1 MQTLRAVFLGGH
13 YIYVFL
19 FLLVIGKHWKL
30 HMVNQYFYRK
40 MAEKSVLNVVNWHS
54 SSGKTVLGLFVILG
68 DAILQVD

>member
-1 MQTLRAVFLGGH
+1 
-13 YIYVFL
+13 
-19 FLLVIGKHWKL
+19 
-30 HMVNQYFYRK
+30 MVNQYFYRK